1 MNILIAVDGS
11 PPSLEA
17 VRLAG
22 RLVSADQD
30 EIVLYYSPPGLEL
43 VQTVAGATVLR
54 GREALA
60 QSVFAEAKARLPVNW
75 SPAVQTVIGAS
86 DPSEGILHAARDR
99 KSDLIVVGARGMGR
113 LERLLLGSVSRAVV
127 HAAEVPVLVVRDAE
141 KAAASS
147 DFRIL
152 VAFEGETSGRQ
163 LAAVL
168 GRFTWPAGTSA
179 VSLHVVESVFGGK
192 IPEWLDAQA
201 RRARGRGPR
210 ETVGE
215 GSRPAARRQCPA
227 SPTGLPGASRAAAG
241 CRALRARRRGRAR
254 DRRTG
259 AEQRSDLIVIGAKGS
274 TRLGRLLLGGTA
286 ESVLNHAPCSVLLV
300 RHGGPAGRA

>member
-11 PPSLEA
+11 PASLGA

-22 RLVSADQD
+22 RLVSADRD

-60 QSVFAEAKARLPVNW
+60 QSVFADAKARLPVNW

-141 KAAASS
+141 RAAASS
-147 DFRIL
+147 DFRVL

-192 IPEWLDAQA
+192 IPDWLDAQA
-201 RRARGRGPR
+201 RAPEAEALVKLWVKDHDEQLAASARQVQQVCQELPEPLRGAEHCVR
-210 ETVGE
+210 EGVAE
-215 GSRPAARRQCPA
+215 HEIVELAREQRLRSDRHWGQRLDSLGP
-227 SPTGLPGASRAAAG
+227 AAAG
-241 CRALRARRRGRAR
+241 
-254 DRRTG
+254 
-259 AEQRSDLIVIGAKGS
+259 
-274 TRLGRLLLGGTA
+274 
-286 ESVLNHAPCSVLLV
+286 
-300 RHGGPAGRA
+300 RHGRVGA